1 MKQSHGFWFPDYDD
15 HFPRMLDKSLKKDGI
30 LRYQWKA
37 RDAAVAACE
46 KKRVCIDI
54 GANVGLWACD
64 LVNQFAHVVAFEPV
78 AEFRECF
85 KKNVNQTNYTM
96 QPVALGRSESL
107 IEMNIVQ
114 GNTGHSHIDPTSIG
128 KGTIPM
134 KTLDSFNFTDVD
146 MIKIDV
152 EGFEEEILAGALKT
166 IELNKPV
173 LVIEQ
178 QKHEYK
184 NDRDETPAIKIL
196 ESWGY
201 VVVDQISKD
210 WVLKYKGDRA

>member
-1 MKQSHGFWFPDYDD
+1 MKQSHGFWFPSYDD
-15 HFPRMLDKSLKKDGI
+15 HFPRMLEKSLKKDGV

-37 RDAAVAACE
+37 RDAGIAACDR
-46 KKRVCIDI
+46 KRICIDI

-64 LVNQFAHVVAFEPV
+64 LVKEFDHVIAFEPV
-78 AEFRECF
+78 ADFRECF
-85 KKNVNQTNYTM
+85 SKNVKNSNYTM
-96 QPVALGRSESL
+96 YPVALGRNESF

-114 GNTGHSHIDPTSIG
+114 GNTGHSHIDQTSIG
-128 KGTIPM
+128 KGTIPL

-184 NDRDETPAIKIL
+184 NDREETPAIKIL

-201 VVVDQISKD
+201 QVVDQISKD
-210 WVLKYKGDRA
+210 WVLKYKGAL